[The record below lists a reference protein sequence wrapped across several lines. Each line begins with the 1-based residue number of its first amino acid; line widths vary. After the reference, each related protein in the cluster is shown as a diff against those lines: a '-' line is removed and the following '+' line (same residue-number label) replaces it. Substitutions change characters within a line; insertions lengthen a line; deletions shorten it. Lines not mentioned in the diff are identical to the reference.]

1 MDLRLSLEEQK
12 ILAKDACK
20 GDKQAQDRIYTA
32 YHKALFGYL
41 RARAMQDVDAENISQ
56 EVWTQLLAERTI
68 CKYDPLYALYTF
80 LRIVAHSRLVDY
92 YRKKKPVLVPILEY
106 EILDDQPSDGEN
118 ASRNKDCQDFIDL
131 SSIALPQT
139 DTAEE
144 LASAYK
150 IVLEYLFRNG
160 GNPHQLIVFAFA
172 KLVDHWKPQK
182 IISELSSTP
191 LGQLCDRLHKDYL
204 VESNLPE
211 EEIASGF
218 SYLEQQMGLLVG
230 EIITDSVLRDKLK
243 PCLNK
248 PVGQTILRDYYG
260 KDASHSISDWCDK
273 VKKRLE
279 RGREE
284 IIS

>member
-1 MDLRLSLEEQK
+1 MDLRLSLEEQE

-68 CKYDPLYALYTF
+68 CKYNSLYALYTF
-80 LRIVAHSRLVDY
+80 LRAVAHSRLVDY
-92 YRKKKPVLVPILEY
+92 YRKKKPILIPILEY
-106 EILDDQPSDGEN
+106 EISDDESIEGEN
-118 ASRNKDCQDFIDL
+118 AGKNKDCHSFIDL

-139 DTAEE
+139 DAAEE
-144 LASAYK
+144 LTLAYK
-150 IVLEYLFRNG
+150 IALECLFRNG
-160 GNPHQLIVFAFA
+160 GSPHQLIVFAFA

-182 IISELSSTP
+182 IINELSSIP

-204 VESNLPE
+204 FESNLPE

-218 SYLEQQMGLLVG
+218 YHLQQQMGLLVG

-273 VKKRLE
+273 VRKRLE

-284 IIS
+284 IVS